1 MEWFSAPDY
10 SLARFVLERGLAL
23 IYALGFLNALHQFPA
38 LLGDRGLL
46 PARDFLREMTWR
58 EAPSLF
64 HLRYSDTLV
73 RLSAG
78 TGLMVSI
85 ALVAGLP
92 QRGPLPVTMLAWLVL
107 WLLYLSIVNIGQR
120 FYAFGWESLL
130 LEAGFL
136 AVFLGNDRTPP
147 PLLVLLLFRWLA
159 FRVEFGAGLIKLRGD
174 PCWRDRTCMYY
185 HHETQPMPNPLS
197 WYFHHLPPGF
207 HRFEVA
213 GNFVAQLVAPF
224 ALFLPQPVA
233 GIGALVMIGTQAYLV
248 VSGNY
253 AWLNLITIVVAFSGV
268 PDSFFAFLLPSG
280 PSAAHG
286 PVPAWFASCLLLL
299 TAFVLA
305 LSYWP
310 VRNLL
315 APGQLM
321 NYAFNHYHLVNA
333 YGAFGTITRVRHEVV
348 IEGSAA
354 EGPAGDGDWQEYE
367 FPGKPGGLRRRPPQV
382 APYHLRLDWLM
393 WFAALRS
400 GFAEEWFAPLLVKL
414 LEGDPA
420 VLRLLRHNPFPDRP
434 PVWVRARYYRYRF
447 SSRAERR
454 DTGAWWVREL
464 AGEYVRPVRLSRAG
478 AGRA

>member
-10 SLARFVLERGLAL
+10 TLARFVLERGLAL
-23 IYALGFLNALHQFPA
+23 LYVLAFANALHQFPA

-46 PARDFLREMTWR
+46 PAPDFLGEVTWA

-64 HLRYSDTLV
+64 HLRYSDTLL
-73 RLSAG
+73 RLAAG
-78 TGLMVSI
+78 TGLLV
-85 ALVAGLP
+85 ALALLAGLP
-92 QRGPLPVTMLAWLVL
+92 QRAPLPVTMLAWLVL
-107 WLLYLSIVNIGQR
+107 WVLYLSIVNIGQR

-136 AVFLGNDRTPP
+136 AVFLGNAETPP
-147 PLLVLLLFRWLA
+147 ALPVLLLFRWLA

-174 PCWRDRTCMYY
+174 QCWRDRTCMYY

-197 WYFHHLPPGF
+197 WYFHHLPARY
-207 HRFEVA
+207 HRFEVT

-224 ALFLPQPVA
+224 ALFLPQPIA
-233 GIGALVMIGTQAYLV
+233 GIGALVMIGTQAYLL

-253 AWLNLITIVVAFSGV
+253 AWLNLITIFIAFSGV
-268 PDSFFAFLLPSG
+268 PDSLFALLLPI
-280 PSAAHG
+280 PATAAAG
-286 PVPAWFASCLLLL
+286 TLPGWFAGCILVV
-299 TAFVLA
+299 TTFVLA

-321 NYAFNHYHLVNA
+321 NYAFNRYHLVNT
-333 YGAFGTITRVRHEVV
+333 YGAFGSVTRVRHEVV

-354 EGPAGDGDWQEYE
+354 EEPAAGTDWQEYE
-367 FPGKPGGLRRRPPQV
+367 FAGKPGSPRRRPPQV

-414 LEGDPA
+414 LEGDRA

-434 PVWVRARYYRYRF
+434 PLWVRARYYRYRF

-464 AGEYVRPVRLSRAG
+464 VGEYLRPARLARPG

>member
-1 MEWFSAPDY
+1 MDWFAAADY
-10 SLARFVLERGLAL
+10 RITRLFVERGLAFVYVL
-23 IYALGFLNALHQFPA
+23 AFLNAFRQFPA

-46 PARDFLREMTWR
+46 PAPEFLREVTWR
-58 EAPSLF
+58 DAPSLF
-64 HLRYSDTLV
+64 HLKYSD
-73 RLSAG
+73 RLLRLAAG
-78 TGLMVSI
+78 TGVVLSL
-85 ALVAGLP
+85 ALLAGFP
-92 QRGPLPVTMLAWLVL
+92 QHGPLPLTMLAWLVL
-107 WLLYLSIVNIGQR
+107 WTLYLSIVNIGQR

-147 PLLVLLLFRWLA
+147 PLPVLLLFRWLA

-207 HRFEVA
+207 HRFEVT
-213 GNFVAQLVAPF
+213 GNFIAQLVAPF

-233 GIGALVMIGTQAYLV
+233 GIGALVMIGTQMYLV

-253 AWLNLITIVVAFSGV
+253 AWLNLITIVIAFSGL
-268 PDSFFAFLLPSG
+268 PDSFFAFLRPG
-280 PSAAHG
+280 DAAAG
-286 PVPAWFASCLLLL
+286 FQPMPAWFAGAVLLL
-299 TAFVLA
+299 TGSVLA

-321 NYAFNHYHLVNA
+321 NYAFNRYHLVNT
-333 YGAFGTITRVRHEVV
+333 YGAFGSITRVRHEVV

-354 EGPAGDGDWQEYE
+354 ERPGGERDWKEYE
-367 FPGKPGGLRRRPPQV
+367 FAGKPGNLHRRPPQV
-382 APYHLRLDWLM
+382 APYHLRLDWLL

-400 GFAEEWFAPLLVKL
+400 GFAEEWFPPLLVKL
-414 LEGDPA
+414 LEGDRR
-420 VLRLLRHNPFPDRP
+420 VLRLLRHNPFAAAP

-447 SSRAERR
+447 STRAERR
-454 DTGAWWVREL
+454 ESGAWWVREL
-464 AGEYVRPVRLSRAG
+464 AGEYVRPVRLSPGSAARA
-478 AGRA
+478 

>member
-1 MEWFSAPDY
+1 VEWFLAPDY
-10 SLARFVLERGLAL
+10 TLARLVLERGLAFL
-23 IYALGFLNALHQFPA
+23 YALGFLNALHQFPA

-46 PARDFLREMTWR
+46 PAPDFLREVTWR

-64 HLRYSDTLV
+64 HLRYSDTLL
-73 RLSAG
+73 RLAAG
-78 TGLMVSI
+78 TGLVV
-85 ALVAGLP
+85 ALALLAGLP
-92 QRGPLPVTMLAWLVL
+92 QRAPLPVTMLAWLVL
-107 WLLYLSIVNIGQR
+107 WVLYLSIVNIGQR

-136 AVFLGNDRTPP
+136 AVFLGNARTPP
-147 PLLVLLLFRWLA
+147 AFPVLLLFRWLA

-174 PCWRDRTCMYY
+174 RCWRDRTCMYY

-197 WYFHHLPPGF
+197 WYFHHLPARF
-207 HRFEVA
+207 HRFEVT
-213 GNFVAQLVAPF
+213 GNFVAQLGAPF
-224 ALFLPQPVA
+224 ALFLPQPIA

-253 AWLNLITIVVAFSGV
+253 AWLNLITILVAFSAV
-268 PDSFFAFLLPSG
+268 PDSLFTFLLPIHCT
-280 PSAAHG
+280 AAAG
-286 PVPAWFASCLLLL
+286 TLPGWFAGCILVVA
-299 TAFVLA
+299 TFVLA

-321 NYAFNHYHLVNA
+321 NYAFNRYHLVNT
-333 YGAFGTITRVRHEVV
+333 YGAFGSVTRVRHEVV

-354 EGPAGDGDWQEYE
+354 EEPTAASDWQEYE
-367 FPGKPGGLRRRPPQV
+367 FAGKPGSPRRRPPQV

-400 GFAEEWFAPLLVKL
+400 GFAEDWFAPLLVKL
-414 LEGDPA
+414 LEGDRA
-420 VLRLLRHNPFPDRP
+420 VLGLLRHNPFPDWP
-434 PVWVRARYYRYRF
+434 PVWVRARYYRYRL

-454 DTGAWWVREL
+454 ETGAWWVREL
-464 AGEYVRPVRLSRAG
+464 VGEYLRPARLARSG
-478 AGRA
+478 ARQA